1 MFEVAISELEAGF
14 SGQLSVAFYNFETG
28 ESFLH
33 RAEHMMRSASLI
45 KLPLLV
51 LALERVAGGT
61 LQLDTR
67 YSLQASDQVG
77 GAGVLQA
84 LQAGLALTLEDLLTL
99 MIIVSDNTATNM
111 VIDILDEAHLNSAI
125 QSLGLQQTHLVG
137 KLQLPAEKQ
146 NDLQRRGQ
154 SNTTT
159 ALDILGLLVRLEQG
173 DLLPNRLTELAR
185 SILKRQQFT
194 EALARYLPRDAELHT
209 PHVVVASKSG
219 CLRGLWHD
227 AGIIYSATG
236 TPRYALVLMTDDA
249 SDRSYGYEQEGMMLI
264 ARLSQAIYLALNEY
278 SGDALKDSAAV

>member
-1 MFEVAISELEAGF
+1 MFEATVSELEAGF

-45 KLPLLV
+45 KLPLLI
-51 LALERVAGGT
+51 LALERVADDT
-61 LQLDTR
+61 LQLDAR
-67 YSLQASDQVG
+67 YALEANDQVG

-84 LQAGLALTLEDLLTL
+84 LQTGLALTLDDLLTL

-111 VIDILDEAHLNSAI
+111 VIDILGEAQLNSAI
-125 QSLGLQQTHLVG
+125 QSLGLQQTRLVG
-137 KLQLPAEKQ
+137 KLQLPLAQQ

-159 ALDILGLLVRLEQG
+159 ALDMLGLLVRLEQG

-185 SILKRQQFT
+185 SILKKQQFT
-194 EALARYLPRDAELHT
+194 EALARYLPHDAELHT

-227 AGIIYSATG
+227 AGIIYSAAG
-236 TPRYALVLMTDDA
+236 IPNYALVIMTDDA
-249 SDRSYGYEQEGMMLI
+249 RDRSYSHEQEGMMLI
-264 ARLSQAIYLALNEY
+264 ARLSQAIFEQLSLH
-278 SGDALKDSAAV
+278 